1 MIRKWTQDLNKHVLK
16 NILKWQKKAREK
28 ISTPLGPGNCKSKL
42 LDITTCLSERFKIK
56 EVITTSADTTMGK
69 LDYSYITGRMYI

>member
-1 MIRKWTQDLNKHVLK
+1 MYRYFIEDG
-16 NILKWQKKAREK
+16 KKAREK